1 MSSFSTGTTFDYYD
15 LEAFRCGEHQ
25 LPRFLELCIYRS
37 TRYLFIFNFLFFNL
51 YGKNYF
57 LAELDPVWKGFKA
70 YDGFPSPLFFL
81 IAFFSHR
88 SMSKARNDS
97 AVDLYIHVY

>member
-25 LPRFLELCIYRS
+25 LPRFLELCIYRCINTKNHRLPIPFS
-37 TRYLFIFNFLFFNL
+37 FFFFFLNL
-51 YGKNYF
+51 YDKNYF

-70 YDGFPSPLFFL
+70 YDGFPSHF
-81 IAFFSHR
+81 FFSYR
-88 SMSKARNDS
+88 FLQS
-97 AVDLYIHVY
+97 